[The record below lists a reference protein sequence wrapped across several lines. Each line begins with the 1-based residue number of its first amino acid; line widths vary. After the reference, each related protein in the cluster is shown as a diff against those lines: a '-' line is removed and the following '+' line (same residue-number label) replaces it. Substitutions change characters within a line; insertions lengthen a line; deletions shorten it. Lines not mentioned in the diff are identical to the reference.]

1 MESTKITENLRQVKL
16 KNQEIELFK
25 QSFVIVPYKVS
36 GFLDYT
42 NRGLANEAVNPNNFE
57 TFKRI

>member
-25 QSFVIVPYKVS
+25 QSFVIVQIFPLQEIHV
-36 GFLDYT
+36 L
-42 NRGLANEAVNPNNFE
+42 
-57 TFKRI
+57 